1 MTETRP
7 AQDRVLIFDTTLR
20 DGEQSPGATMTL
32 EEKLQIAALLD
43 AMGVDIIEAGFPIA
57 SEGDFEAVSQ
67 IARLA
72 ESAVICGLA
81 RANYAD
87 IDRCWEAVRHARR
100 PRIHTFIGTSP
111 LHREFQVRL
120 DKEAMAEKIHDTVT
134 RARNLCDNVQWSPM
148 DATRTEPDYL
158 ARVCEIAIKAGATT
172 INIPDTVGYTAPR
185 ESAAIIRDL
194 LERVPGMDA
203 IVIATHC
210 HNDLGMATANALAA
224 VEAGARQIECTIN
237 GLGER
242 AGNTSLEEVVMAM
255 RVRNDILPY
264 RTGIDTTKIMQASR
278 LVATVSGFPVQF
290 NKAIVGKN
298 AFAHES
304 GIHQDGMLKHAG
316 TFEIMRPE
324 DVGLNATSL
333 VMGKHSGRAALRAKL
348 EELGYRL
355 GDNQLA
361 DVFVRF
367 KELADTQEGGLR
379 RRPRRA
385 DAGHRHPC
393 RQRPHQGEAPQG
405 GLRHRQP
412 AHRRAGAA
420 DRRGRACRA
429 RHRRRPGGRG
439 LQGGGDAGGPHRAA
453 GALPGAR
460 GHRGHRRAGDGQRA
474 AGGGRQDRHRPVGGH
489 RHRGRLDQGLR
500 QRAQQAPGAA
510 AEDRAGGGER
520 LTGGGAR
527 TRVPPAQRIPHRSAC
542 LDTGDGGE
550 PVAGSVGSRN
560 ATCSMSR
567 VSTPIE
573 ARCWLQAPAT
583 ISACSS
589 VRSGADTAR

>member
-1 MTETRP
+1 MTRD

-32 EEKLQIAALLD
+32 GEKLQIAQLLD
-43 AMGVDIIEAGFPIA
+43 EMGVDIIEAGFPIA
-57 SEGDFEAVSQ
+57 SEGDFESVTE
-67 IARLA
+67 IARVA
-72 ESAVICGLA
+72 RNAVVCGLA

-87 IDRCWEAVRHARR
+87 IDRCWEAVKHARR

-111 LHREFQVRL
+111 LHREYQVRL
-120 DKEAMAEKIHDTVT
+120 DKEAMIERIHDTVT

-158 ARVCEIAIKAGATT
+158 ARVCEVAIRAGATT

-194 LERVPGMDA
+194 LERVPGMDEV
-203 IVIATHC
+203 VIATHC

-255 RVRNDILPY
+255 RVRNDIMPY
-264 RTGIDTTKIMQASR
+264 STGIDTTKIMQVSR

-324 DVGLNATSL
+324 DIGLQATSL

-348 EELGYRL
+348 VELGYQL
-355 GDNQLA
+355 GDNQLN

-367 KELADTQEGGLR
+367 KELADTKKEVYDDDLVALMQDTGTNAANDRIQVKHLKVVCGTEG
-379 RRPRRA
+379 PRTA
-385 DAGHRHPC
+385 DLTLTIDGVEHH
-393 RQRPHQGEAPQG
+393 
-405 GLRHRQP
+405 
-412 AHRRAGAA
+412 AHA
-420 DRRGRACRA
+420 
-429 RHRRRPGGRG
+429 
-439 LQGGGDAGGPHRAA
+439 Q
-453 GALPGAR
+453 
-460 GHRGHRRAGDGQRA
+460 GDGPVDAAFLAVKQLVPNAARLALYQVHAVTQGTDAQATVSVRLEEEGKIATGQSADTDTVVASARA
-474 AGGGRQDRHRPVGGH
+474 YVNALNKLLVR
-489 RHRGRLDQGLR
+489 RLKT
-500 QRAQQAPGAA
+500 APA
-510 AEDRAGGGER
+510 AE
-520 LTGGGAR
+520 
-527 TRVPPAQRIPHRSAC
+527 SA
-542 LDTGDGGE
+542 
-550 PVAGSVGSRN
+550 
-560 ATCSMSR
+560 
-567 VSTPIE
+567 
-573 ARCWLQAPAT
+573 
-583 ISACSS
+583 
-589 VRSGADTAR
+589 